1 MSLFKSLF
9 SAIAMQALI
18 LAPTRELAQQIQK
31 VAPNSSLS
39 PSLSGA
45 SEMCLSIR
53 NPCVL
58 RSTNKLQDSPADSL
72 LRNAGG
78 VGAGRLYADPVPRV
92 HRWHQCAVRAQHLA
106 PPLFQNTLPAACS
119 LPMPTRFSFKSNI
132 SCPTNP
138 SLSPSVS
145 ICNSFLL

>member
-31 VAPNSSLS
+31 VVPNFSLS

-58 RSTNKLQDSPADSL
+58 RGTNKLQDSPADSL

-92 HRWHQCAVRAQHLA
+92 HRWHQCAVRARHLM
-106 PPLFQNTLPAACS
+106 PPRFRNTLCRRLLPANATFFLS
-119 LPMPTRFSFKSNI
+119 KSTM
-132 SCPTNP
+132 S
-138 SLSPSVS
+138 
-145 ICNSFLL
+145 